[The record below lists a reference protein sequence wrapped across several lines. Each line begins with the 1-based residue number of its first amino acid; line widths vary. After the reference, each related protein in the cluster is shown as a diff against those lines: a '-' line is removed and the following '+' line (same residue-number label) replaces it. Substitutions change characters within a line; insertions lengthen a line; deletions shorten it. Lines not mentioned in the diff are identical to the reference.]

1 MAGSKKHHYIKVM
14 QENPRYFGK
23 WGFKRPQKLVDDM
36 VALNIGDIDEALE
49 RLVERGGATKKGR
62 KYTVNLSVIG
72 IDKILGAGKVTH
84 AIDLVGVKAIT
95 VRAREKIEAKGGS
108 IDLPKE

>member
-62 KYTVNLSVIG
+62 KYTVDLSVIG

>member
-36 VALNIGDIDEALE
+36 AALNIGEIDEALD
-49 RLVERGGATKKGR
+49 RLVERGAATKKGR
-62 KYTVNLSVIG
+62 KYTVNLSIMG
-72 IDKILGAGKVTH
+72 IDKILGSGKVTR
-84 AIDLVGVKAIT
+84 AIDLIGVKAISA
-95 VRAREKIEAKGGS
+95 RAREKIEAKGGS
-108 IDLPKE
+108 VDLPME

>member
-36 VALNIGDIDEALE
+36 AALNIGDIDEALE

-62 KYTVNLSVIG
+62 KYTVDLSVIG
-72 IDKILGAGKVTH
+72 IDKILGSGKVTH
-84 AIDLVGVKAIT
+84 IIDLVGVKAIT

-108 IDLPKE
+108 VDLLKE

>member
-1 MAGSKKHHYIKVM
+1 M

-62 KYTVNLSVIG
+62 KYTVDLSVIG

-84 AIDLVGVKAIT
+84 AINLVGVKAIT

>member
-23 WGFKRPQKLVDDM
+23 WGFKRPQKLVDEM

-49 RLVERGGATKKGR
+49 RLVEQGGATKKGR
-62 KYTVNLSVIG
+62 KYMVDLSVIG
-72 IDKILGAGKVTH
+72 IDKILGSGKVTH

-108 IDLPKE
+108 VDLPKE

>member
-1 MAGSKKHHYIKVM
+1 MT
-14 QENPRYFGK
+14 
-23 WGFKRPQKLVDDM
+23 
-36 VALNIGDIDEALE
+36 
-49 RLVERGGATKKGR
+49 TKKGR